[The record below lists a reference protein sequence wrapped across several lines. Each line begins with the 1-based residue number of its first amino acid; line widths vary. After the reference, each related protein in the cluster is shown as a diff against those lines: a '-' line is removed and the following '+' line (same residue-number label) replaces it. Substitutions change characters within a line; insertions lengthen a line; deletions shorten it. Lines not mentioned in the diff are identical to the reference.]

1 MIYYTMVNYLKFL
14 CIILSA
20 FYFYTKIEMRK
31 NSGVELI
38 RIILLANIDSFIVLF
53 FYDKN
58 YYFTF
63 LVAFIIFTIY
73 NLFFDQTKKVM
84 ILVKSIISF
93 ALAYVFYFV
102 SAIITS
108 VGTCLLSRAYIDKYG
123 IYYCMIIQIIIIQ
136 IPFFLKRLQCGMPF
150 LKKEKNILGGSIIGG
165 LIIITALYI
174 NASIENI
181 DFWPFIFVLLVLSI
195 LIFIYWRTSI
205 TRYYLERL
213 SIRNIDSLNA
223 ELEEKNTYINSLLE
237 DKERIEKINHK
248 NYKLVPAMQG
258 AVMHYL
264 DGVKELVEANKNNP
278 ALEELV
284 ATKEMSVED
293 YVEEG
298 NRLILELQKM
308 QDEWKDIVN
317 SDNID
322 GSKDIPASGVSRID
336 YILSYMNERSKKEDY
351 TFKVDMGCELKGL
364 TEKIITEEDL
374 STLVADLIENAII
387 ANKYN
392 EGKYILV
399 SFGMMKKEY
408 IIDIYDSGIPFD
420 KEVLEKYGQEQIT
433 THADDSGS
441 GIGLMQT
448 YEILSKCGASL
459 FIDEFSQD
467 DGMYTKRLSVVFNKK
482 HQYVLYT
489 KRDDEDIAYLKKRS
503 DLIVVKK

>member
-1 MIYYTMVNYLKFL
+1 MFNYFRFL
-14 CIILSA
+14 CVIITA
-20 FYFYTKIEMRK
+20 FYCYSKIDKKRM
-31 NSGVELI
+31 SGIELI
-38 RIILLANIDSFIVLF
+38 RIILLANVDSLIVLY
-53 FYDKN
+53 FYSKN
-58 YYFTF
+58 KYFTF
-63 LVAFIIFTIY
+63 LIAFTLFAIY
-73 NLFFDQTKKVM
+73 NFIFDHAKKGMV
-84 ILVKSIISF
+84 IVKSIISF
-93 ALAYVFYFV
+93 ALAYVFYSV
-102 SAIITS
+102 SATL
-108 VGTCLLSRAYIDKYG
+108 TCLLTLALPQVYIDKYG
-123 IYYCMIIQIIIIQ
+123 MFLCIIIQ
-136 IPFFLKRLQCGMPF
+136 VIIVQILFFIKRLHGGMPF
-150 LKKEKNILGGSIIGG
+150 LKKEKYILGGSILGG

-174 NASIENI
+174 NASINNNG
-181 DFWPFIFVLLVLSI
+181 FLTMMLVLLILAI

-264 DGVKELVEANKNNP
+264 DGVKELVEVAKNNP
-278 ALEELV
+278 ALEELA
-284 ATKEMSVED
+284 ATKDMTVED

-298 NRLILELQKM
+298 NRLIKELQAM
-308 QDEWKDIVN
+308 QEEWKDIVN

-351 TFKVDMGCELKGL
+351 TFKVDIDCELKGL

-387 ANKYN
+387 ATKYN

-420 KEVLEKYGQEQIT
+420 KEVLAKYGQEQIT

-441 GIGLMQT
+441 GIGMMQT

-459 FIDEFSQD
+459 FIDEFSQNE
-467 DGMYTKRLSVVFNKK
+467 GMYTKRLSVVFNKK
-482 HQYVLYT
+482 QQYVLYT